1 MSEDVF
7 HFMQQQA
14 QINKRQNES
23 WKAQKQQLAEI
34 LRLLSRGN
42 NNNGRHG
49 NASVSHLNTITYTP
63 TDDTAIVTASVA
75 AVSLIQIPK
84 QRMSKLHSYTDE
96 DKSLYP

>member
-1 MSEDVF
+1 
-7 HFMQQQA
+7 
-14 QINKRQNES
+14 
-23 WKAQKQQLAEI
+23 
-34 LRLLSRGN
+34 LSRGN

-63 TDDTAIVTASVA
+63 TDDTAIITASVA

-84 QRMSKLHSYTDE
+84 QRMSKLHPYTDE